1 MHDGGVRLAALGI
14 GSFLGV
20 VALTPLARRVALRY
34 GITDR
39 PGNGKLHT
47 RATPYLGGVAIL
59 LTALVASWF
68 LPSWTA
74 QGVGILFGAAVV
86 GLVGL
91 VDDMRMLGPLPRV
104 MTEVAAAS
112 LAFATGARVHLVND
126 PVDWALTVAWLVV
139 LTNAFNL
146 LDNMDGAAG
155 VIASVTA
162 IAVTVTAAL
171 GGQVLVAGLAAI
183 VAGCCVGFL
192 IYNWHPAR
200 IFLGDA
206 GSLFLGFLLASLA
219 LELRST
225 AGHRAVLAAVVLLAG
240 TALFDTTLVVV
251 SRVRAGRSIMVGG
264 TDHTSHRLARL
275 GLPTPAVVVVLA
287 LVTAASCAF
296 GVAVSRGA
304 LAPWTVVPLAMV
316 GVVGLGWLL
325 REDPSVAA
333 VYTAPKDGDVLVLPS
348 DSGVAVAVAVAL
360 ADADAEDEPSPRRE
374 RADRR
379 LVAEELG

>member
-1 MHDGGVRLAALGI
+1 MHGGEVRLAALGI

-20 VALTPLARRVALRY
+20 VALTPLARQVALRY

-47 RATPYLGGVAIL
+47 NVTPYLGGVAIL
-59 LTALVASWF
+59 VTALIASSF
-68 LPSWTA
+68 LPSWSA
-74 QGVGILFGAAVV
+74 QGVGILVGAAVI

-91 VDDMRMLGPLPRV
+91 VDDMRMLGPVPRLL
-104 MTEVAAAS
+104 TEATAGS
-112 LAFATGARVHLVND
+112 LAFLTGARVHLVND
-126 PVDWALTVAWLVV
+126 PVDWVLTVGWLVI

-155 VIASVTA
+155 VIATVTA
-162 IAVTVTAAL
+162 VALTVTAAL

-183 VAGCCVGFL
+183 VAGSCVGFL
-192 IYNWHPAR
+192 LYNWHPAR

-206 GSLFLGFLLASLA
+206 GSLFLGFLLAALA
-219 LELRST
+219 LELRSS
-225 AGHRAVLAAVVLLAG
+225 AGHRAGLAAVVLLAG
-240 TALFDTTLVVV
+240 PALFDTTLVVI
-251 SRVRAGRSIMVGG
+251 SRVRAGRSILVGG

-275 GLPTPAVVVVLA
+275 GLPTPLVVVVLA
-287 LVTAASCAF
+287 TVTAASSAV

-304 LAPWTVVPLAMV
+304 LAPWSLAPLAAV
-316 GVVGLGWLL
+316 AAVALAVLL
-325 REDPSVAA
+325 REDPRAAA
-333 VYTAPKDGDVLVLPS
+333 VYSAPSALP
-348 DSGVAVAVAVAL
+348 AEL
-360 ADADAEDEPSPRRE
+360 AMANGNGNENGRHSAADQPSPFLE

>member
-1 MHDGGVRLAALGI
+1 MQGGEVRVAVLGI
-14 GSFLGV
+14 ASFLGV
-20 VALTPLARRVALRY
+20 VALTPVARQVALRY

-39 PGNGKLHT
+39 PGHGKLHT
-47 RATPYLGGVAIL
+47 KVTPYLGGMAIL
-59 LTALVASWF
+59 VTALVASSF
-68 LPSWTA
+68 LPSWSA
-74 QGVGILFGAAVV
+74 QGVGILVGAAVV

-91 VDDMRMLGPLPRV
+91 IDDMRMLGPVPRLI
-104 MTEVAAAS
+104 TEVAAAS

-126 PVDWALTVAWLVV
+126 PVDWVLTVAWLVI

-162 IAVTVTAAL
+162 VALTVTAAL

-183 VAGCCVGFL
+183 VAGSCVGFL
-192 IYNWHPAR
+192 LYNWHPAR

-206 GSLFLGFLLASLA
+206 GSLFLGFLLAALA

-240 TALFDTTLVVV
+240 PALFDTTLVVV

-264 TDHTSHRLARL
+264 TDHTSHRLARR
-275 GLPTPAVVVVLA
+275 GLPTRVVVGLLAVV
-287 LVTAASCAF
+287 TAVSCSL
-296 GVAVSRGA
+296 GVAVSRGT
-304 LAPWTVVPLAMV
+304 LSPWTVVPLALVACIAMAV
-316 GVVGLGWLL
+316 LL
-325 REDPSVAA
+325 REDPAAAA
-333 VYTAPKDGDVLVLPS
+333 VYTAPDERPIDDVVVLPS
-348 DSGVAVAVAVAL
+348 AVSG
-360 ADADAEDEPSPRRE
+360 DEQPSFLE

>member
-1 MHDGGVRLAALGI
+1 MRVAVLGI

-20 VALTPLARRVALRY
+20 VALTPLARQVALRF

-39 PGNGKLHT
+39 PGHGKLHT
-47 RATPYLGGVAIL
+47 KVTPYLGGVAIL
-59 LTALVASWF
+59 LTALVASSF
-68 LPSWTA
+68 LPSWSA
-74 QGVGILFGAAVV
+74 QGVGILVGAAVV

-91 VDDMRMLGPLPRV
+91 IDDMRMLGPVPRLV
-104 MTEVAAAS
+104 TEVAAAS

-126 PVDWALTVAWLVV
+126 PVDWVLTVTWLVI

-162 IAVTVTAAL
+162 VALTVTAAL

-192 IYNWHPAR
+192 LYNWHPAR

-240 TALFDTTLVVV
+240 PALFDTTLVVV

-264 TDHTSHRLARL
+264 TDHTSHRLARM
-275 GLPTPAVVVVLA
+275 GLATPVVVGMLAVV
-287 LVTAASCAF
+287 TAVSCSL
-296 GVAVSRGA
+296 GVAVHRGA
-304 LAPWTVVPLAMV
+304 LAPWAVVPLAMLALIPMAV
-316 GVVGLGWLL
+316 LL
-325 REDPSVAA
+325 REDPSAA
-333 VYTAPKDGDVLVLPS
+333 GIYTAPDTRPMDDVVVLPS
-348 DSGVAVAVAVAL
+348 AVGS
-360 ADADAEDEPSPRRE
+360 DEHSPFLE